1 MRVVLLVFAA
11 SGVFAQLPI
20 LYHRGTYNAASLAPF
35 GLPNAPIAR
44 GSVFTIF
51 GESLGPAKTPA
62 LSFPLLSTL
71 GGVSISVTQSGVA
84 TQAYPI
90 FISAAQINAVMPST
104 VTAGVA
110 TLRLTYHARRSN
122 AITIQ
127 IADSAPGVFAI
138 SSGGY
143 GPGVVMNYVAESNQP
158 VNSLT
163 APAARGQV
171 ITIWGTGLGP
181 VTFPDNVAPTAGNVA
196 PHVTLTIGG
205 QPATIAYSGRAP
217 CCSGIDQIVGC
228 TGGPLTNRF
237 PTPLTAAR
245 FPNARSTRSRPAS
258 RNLDG
263 GKQSLST
270 RTATSSAVTHG
281 CLLPGPNHLASPPT
295 GAQSARGPFFHGLL
309 ATGHFGDSLDSC

>member
-143 GPGVVMNYVAESNQP
+143 GPGVVMNYVAESNR
-158 VNSLT
+158 SEE
-163 APAARGQV
+163 R
-171 ITIWGTGLGP
+171 
-181 VTFPDNVAPTAGNVA
+181 
-196 PHVTLTIGG
+196 
-205 QPATIAYSGRAP
+205 R
-217 CCSGIDQIVGC
+217 VGKEC
-228 TGGPLTNRF
+228 R
-237 PTPLTAAR
+237 
-245 FPNARSTRSRPAS
+245 
-258 RNLDG
+258 
-263 GKQSLST
+263 
-270 RTATSSAVTHG
+270 
-281 CLLPGPNHLASPPT
+281 
-295 GAQSARGPFFHGLL
+295 
-309 ATGHFGDSLDSC
+309 